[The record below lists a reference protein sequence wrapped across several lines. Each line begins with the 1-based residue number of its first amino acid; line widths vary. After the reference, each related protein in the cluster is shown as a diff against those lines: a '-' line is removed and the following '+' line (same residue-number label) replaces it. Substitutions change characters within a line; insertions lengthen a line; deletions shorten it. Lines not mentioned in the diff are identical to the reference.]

1 MPFLIEK
8 HEVYGNAAAQAA
20 VRIRMSRSKRCSPLV
35 AALNLQGKYH
45 VDERPS
51 VTPKDLF

>member
-8 HEVYGNAAAQAA
+8 HEAHGNAAAQAA

-35 AALNLQGKYH
+35 AALNLRRRYR